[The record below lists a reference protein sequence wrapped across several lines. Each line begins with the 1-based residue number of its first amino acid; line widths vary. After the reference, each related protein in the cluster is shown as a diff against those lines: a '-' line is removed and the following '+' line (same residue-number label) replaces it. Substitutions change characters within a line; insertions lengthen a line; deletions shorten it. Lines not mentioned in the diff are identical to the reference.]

1 MTKLT
6 DLSEQELADLL
17 DLPLDKARKWL
28 EVAKSISHAAKIY
41 KSELYKVQ
49 PSLSKWLE
57 LETESATSLQR
68 SSVKELM
75 GLLVD
80 EVKELKRTGD
90 FYRRFP
96 YFKRKVPTDA
106 DTRLRYLRD
115 LLGHE
120 TEFQARYP
128 VAYEL
133 LFGRSEQIGGL
144 PLPSFGV
151 RILHHEPQ
159 DNVVPALWFE
169 KSKRSRRSGDAYSQ
183 MSVGKTQGDKKVD

>member
-6 DLSEQELADLL
+6 DLSEQELATLL

-28 EVAKSISHAAKIY
+28 EVAKSISNAAKIY
-41 KSELYKVQ
+41 KSELYKDK
-49 PSLSKWLE
+49 PWLSKWLE

-75 GLLVD
+75 GLSVE
-80 EVKELKRTGD
+80 EVEQLKRTGEL
-90 FYRRFP
+90 YRRFP
-96 YFKRKVPTDA
+96 YFKRKAPTDA

-115 LLGHE
+115 LLRYE

-133 LFGRSEQIGGL
+133 LFGRSE
-144 PLPSFGV
+144 
-151 RILHHEPQ
+151 
-159 DNVVPALWFE
+159 
-169 KSKRSRRSGDAYSQ
+169 
-183 MSVGKTQGDKKVD
+183 